1 VSSVPLWWER
11 GGGRVG
17 AKVKASVRDLLDQ
30 LDTPDQ
36 STKLKADGH
45 ELSVTNLDKT
55 LWPGEGKLKPLT
67 KRDLLRYFAR
77 VAQWMLPHLAARPV
91 FVTRFPN
98 GVKGKS
104 FFQKHWDPVPGFA
117 KVVKIHSSS
126 TGEDTE
132 YLICENTIT
141 LLWLAQMAGLE
152 LHAWFSRTDPEP
164 DARKLGRRFH
174 GSEATLKRSVLN
186 YPDFIVFDLD
196 PYLYSGRESKGE
208 EPELHRKAFNRTRAL
223 ALQLRGMLE
232 DLGLSTYIKTSG
244 RTGLHLYLPIV
255 RTLDYDDV
263 RRVAET
269 IGRAVLQAH
278 PNEVTLEWSVPRRRG
293 KIFFDYNQNSR
304 GKSLAAPYS
313 PRRHA
318 GGTVA
323 TPLTWDEL
331 EKVYPTDFTLRT
343 VPDRLEKNG
352 DPWRDILQ
360 AKQSLDEVLEAQEV
374 G

>member
-1 VSSVPLWWER
+1 
-11 GGGRVG
+11 VG
-17 AKVKASVRDLLDQ
+17 ARKAKGAVREVLEQ
-30 LDTPDQ
+30 LDSSEQNTVL
-36 STKLKADGH
+36 SVDGH
-45 ELSVTNLDKT
+45 KLSVSNLDKV
-55 LWPGEGKLKPLT
+55 LWPGEGKLRPLT

-77 VAQWMLPHLAARPV
+77 IAQWILPHLSARPV

-104 FFQKHWDPVPGFA
+104 FFQKHWEPVPPFA

-126 TGEDTE
+126 TGRDTE
-132 YLICENTIT
+132 YLICENTVT
-141 LLWLAQMAGLE
+141 LLWLGQMAGLE
-152 LHAWFSRTDPEP
+152 LHTWFSRTDPEP

-196 PYLYSGRESKGE
+196 PYLYSGKESKGA
-208 EPELHRKAFNRTRAL
+208 EPELHRKAFNRTREL
-223 ALQLRGMLE
+223 ALQLRELLDG
-232 DLGLSTYIKTSG
+232 LGLSTYVKTSG

-255 RTLDYDDV
+255 RTLDYDAV
-263 RRVAET
+263 RKVAET
-269 IGRAVLQAH
+269 IGRVVLQKY
-278 PNEVTLEWSVPRRRG
+278 PKEVTLEWSVARRRG
-293 KIFFDYNQNSR
+293 KIFFDYNQNTR

-323 TPLTWDEL
+323 TPLAWEEL
-331 EKVYPTDFTLRT
+331 EKVYPTDFTLLT
-343 VPDRLEKNG
+343 VPDRVEKQG
-352 DPWRDILQ
+352 DPWSDILQ
-360 AKQSLDEVLEAQEV
+360 AKHSLDEVLQTQEV

>member
-1 VSSVPLWWER
+1 VA
-11 GGGRVG
+11 
-17 AKVKASVRDLLDQ
+17 AKVKASDRELLDQ

-36 STKLKADGH
+36 NTKLSVDGH
-45 ELSVTNLDKT
+45 QLSITNLDKV

-104 FFQKHWDPVPGFA
+104 FFQKHWDPVPAFA

-126 TGEDTE
+126 TGEDTG

-141 LLWLAQMAGLE
+141 LLWLGQMAGLE

-164 DARKLGRRFH
+164 DARRLGRRFH

-196 PYLYSGRESKGE
+196 PYLYSGREVKGG
-208 EPELHRKAFNRTRAL
+208 EPELNRKAFNRTRTL
-223 ALQLRGMLE
+223 ALQLREMLE
-232 DLGLSTYIKTSG
+232 GLGLSTYIKTSG

-278 PNEVTLEWSVPRRRG
+278 PDEVTLEWSVPRRRG

-304 GKSLAAPYS
+304 GKSLAVPYS

-343 VPDRLEKNG
+343 VPDRLEKQE

-360 AKQSLDEVLEAQEV
+360 DKQSLDQVLEAQEV